1 MRRRIVR
8 RRSSERRGMS
18 LTPSQIQASRTKRAK
33 KLDKK
38 LKAKLAK
45 SPEQWAKYPNR
56 YDLKGVDYPSSKKR
70 RLTGRRMIQ
79 YVKRTGK
86 ITHETPIR
94 NVPKIL
100 HKKRIEGDVFAY
112 PGWESEPQFVD
123 KDVAALIYI
132 NIPPRY
138 RDYVSVG
145 MRNDELCYAG
155 DIPTRWIDKIVEAK
169 TGKVIYSK
177 R

>member
-8 RRSSERRGMS
+8 RRNSNRRGIS
-18 LTPSQIQASRTKRAK
+18 ISQIQALRTERAR
-33 KLDKK
+33 KLDEKF
-38 LKAKLAK
+38 KAKLAK

-56 YDLKGVDYPSSKKR
+56 YDLKEVDYPKPKR
-70 RLTGRRMIQ
+70 RKLVGPRMIQ

-100 HKKRIEGDVFAY
+100 RKKRIEGDVFVY
-112 PGWESEPQFVD
+112 PGWESAPQFVD

-132 NIPPRY
+132 NIPSRY
-138 RDYVSVG
+138 RDYVSIG

-155 DIPTRWIDKIVEAK
+155 DIPIEWIDKIVEAK

-177 R
+177 Q